1 MSRKRLKVFSTVIM
15 LLLATQMLASCAKE
29 VKEEAAAEVSW
40 LTSYEEAMTAA
51 RKNKQP
57 VMIDF
62 YADWCGWCKRLD
74 SDTYIN
80 KDVVALAQEFV
91 SLKIDAD
98 VEGDLSSRYKVVGL
112 PTILFIDSD
121 GKEIHRVVGYR
132 PPDAFVN
139 EMNSALKAFQG

>member
-1 MSRKRLKVFSTVIM
+1 MSRKQMKVFSIVIT

-29 VKEEAAAEVSW
+29 TKEEVATGVSW

-51 RKNKQP
+51 KKNKQP

-62 YADWCGWCKRLD
+62 YADWCTWCKTLD
-74 SDTYIN
+74 DDTYVD
-80 KDVVALAQEFV
+80 KDVVTLAQEFV

-98 VEGDLSSRYKVVGL
+98 VERGLSSRYKVVGL

-121 GKEIHRVVGYR
+121 GREIHRVVGYR
-132 PPDAFVN
+132 PPGDFVN
-139 EMNSALKAFQG
+139 EMNSALEAFKG

>member
-1 MSRKRLKVFSTVIM
+1 MSRTHLKAFGIIVV

-29 VKEEAAAEVSW
+29 TAEEAATEVTW

-51 RKNKQP
+51 KKNKQP

-74 SDTYIN
+74 SDTYVD
-80 KDVVALAQEFV
+80 KDVVALAQDFV

-98 VEGDLSSRYKVVGL
+98 VEKELSSTYKVVGL
-112 PTILFIDSD
+112 PTILFIDAS
-121 GKEIHRVVGYR
+121 GNEIHRVVGYR
-132 PPDAFVN
+132 PPEDFVK
-139 EMNSALKAFQG
+139 EMNSALEAFKS